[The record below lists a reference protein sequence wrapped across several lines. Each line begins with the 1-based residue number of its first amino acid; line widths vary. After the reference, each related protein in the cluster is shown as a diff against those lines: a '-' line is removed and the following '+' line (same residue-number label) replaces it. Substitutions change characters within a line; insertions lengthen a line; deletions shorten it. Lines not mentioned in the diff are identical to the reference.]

1 MQWTNHLD
9 CLFAH
14 RNGGFQPEMTELK
27 LEGQSVV
34 DLALEASRMPVTL
47 AEVQAHLMEADPT
60 AYKVNLQSH
69 MYGPGSVSC
78 L

>member
-27 LEGQSVV
+27 LEGQSGVGV
-34 DLALEASRMPVTL
+34 ID
-47 AEVQAHLMEADPT
+47 
-60 AYKVNLQSH
+60 Y
-69 MYGPGSVSC
+69 
-78 L
+78 

>member
-27 LEGQSVV
+27 LEGQSGVG
-34 DLALEASRMPVTL
+34 ALKTSCNGQTTLTACLLTGMVGSSRR
-47 AEVQAHLMEADPT
+47 
-60 AYKVNLQSH
+60 
-69 MYGPGSVSC
+69 
-78 L
+78 